1 MTFIY
6 KPLFVIGI
14 EYKDV
19 NVAIDGAT
27 LVFVLLWMLSTKL
40 RDYNRAVKKYDRIHR
55 VEDVN
60 DDSLVYVAARI
71 PFCSVEEELENG
83 DSSRAEYAHVQIV

>member
-19 NVAIDGAT
+19 NVAVDGAT

-40 RDYNRAVKKYDRIHR
+40 RDYNRAVKKCASIRV
-55 VEDVN
+55 VEDMN
-60 DDSLVYVAARI
+60 DDLLAYVAARI
-71 PFCSVEEELENG
+71 PLCSVVEEMEDG
-83 DSSRAEYAHVQIV
+83 GSS